1 MHDRDRFQS
10 ELARVFE
17 VVGELGLSF
26 IDLKSGD
33 LHRMVGGYPGAD
45 HRMPTCCDVMYD
57 NMQQEDRILEKP
69 PKGKGANLIIR
80 YQLPR

>member
-1 MHDRDRFQS
+1 MPDRDRFQT
-10 ELARVFE
+10 ELARVFN
-17 VVGELGLSF
+17 VAGELGLSF

-33 LHRMVGGYPGAD
+33 LHRMVGGYPGED

-57 NMQQEDRILEKP
+57 NMRHEDKILEKP

-80 YQLPR
+80 YRLPR